1 MSTVCLLGDLNVDVL
16 LPVAAYPPPGGET
29 VAGRVETT
37 AGGSSANTAGVL
49 GRLGAGARLIGR
61 VGRDRWAEAALEPL
75 RAAGVD
81 TRWLQVDGEAGT
93 GLTFIAVG
101 PAGERTMFAYRGANT
116 RTDPDEIRA
125 EVFAG
130 AAALHVSGYALL
142 TAPQSQAAERAL
154 SLAHA
159 AGVPLSLDPGELPA
173 RERMAEVQAWLPRLG
188 LCVLGREEARSL
200 AGTAE
205 PLAAA
210 ERLVGLGVRWVGLK
224 LGAAGALVADAAGAW
239 HIPALPVTA
248 VDTTGCGDAFSAGM
262 LFGLARGLS
271 LPAAG
276 WLATTLGGLAATVPG
291 AGPALPGREAAL
303 PALRQRLAEAAPEHR
318 SWAEEAL
325 TALDNPAS

>member
-1 MSTVCLLGDLNVDVL
+1 MTTVCLLGDLNVDVL
-16 LPVAAYPPPGGET
+16 LPVAVYPPAGGET
-29 VAGRVETT
+29 TAGRVQVL

-49 GRLGAGARLIGR
+49 ARLGVGARLICR

-75 RAAGVD
+75 EAAGVD
-81 TRWLQVDGEAGT
+81 TRFVQVDDQHGT

-116 RTDPDEIRA
+116 QTDPGLIGA
-125 EVFAG
+125 ELLAD

-142 TAPQSQAAERAL
+142 TRPQSQAAARAL
-154 SLAHA
+154 SLAYA

-173 RERMAEVQAWLPRLG
+173 RDCTAEVRAWLPRLS
-188 LCVLGREEARSL
+188 LCVLGREEAQAL
-200 AGTAE
+200 VGTPE
-205 PLAAA
+205 PQAAA
-210 ERLVGLGVRWVGLK
+210 ERLVGLGVRRVGLK

-239 HIPALPVTA
+239 PIPALPVTA

-262 LFGLARGLS
+262 LFGLARGLR

-276 WLATTLGGLAATVPG
+276 WLATTLGGLAAAVPG

-303 PALRQRLAEAAPEHR
+303 PALRQRLAEATLEHR
-318 SWAEEAL
+318 PWAEEAL
-325 TALDNPAS
+325 SGLETAAA